1 MISVCMATYCGEKY
15 IREQIT
21 SILSQLSN
29 EDELVVSDDGSK
41 DNTISIIQSFNDQR
55 IRLYNN
61 EGKHGFVQNFENA
74 MRHAHGDV
82 IFLADQDD
90 VWKPNKVNV
99 VLNNMN
105 NYDLVVHDA
114 ELIDGLGRSLGKS
127 YYSTMHH
134 NPGFLANFWKTRWL
148 GCCMAFKREV
158 LDYCLPFP
166 EKIIAHDYWIGM
178 LGMTKFKYHFMD
190 DILILYRRHGTNVTS
205 SGEKSNNS
213 LYYKIITKRGNLLV
227 SLIKKRVF

>member
-1 MISVCMATYCGEKY
+1 
-15 IREQIT
+15 
-21 SILSQLSN
+21 
-29 EDELVVSDDGSK
+29 
-41 DNTISIIQSFNDQR
+41 
-55 IRLYNN
+55 
-61 EGKHGFVQNFENA
+61 
-74 MRHAHGDV
+74 
-82 IFLADQDD
+82 
-90 VWKPNKVNV
+90 
-99 VLNNMN
+99 
-105 NYDLVVHDA
+105 
-114 ELIDGLGRSLGKS
+114 
-127 YYSTMHH
+127 
-134 NPGFLANFWKTRWL
+134 
-148 GCCMAFKREV
+148 MAFKREV